1 MPVPHR
7 SVRIFGLVFFLSTLG
22 ATAAVAL
29 LDYLIDPYAI
39 FDVRTVDGINAIKPR
54 PDAMLADIKAIVGTR
69 FHPSALIL
77 GNSRA
82 EVGFDPRHRAFAAR
96 GLRAFNAAVPGSDM
110 DYTLAS
116 FHRLMPDNEVAI
128 VGVDFLD
135 FLYSPPEA
143 GPSSPVFRDSIATR
157 ALALFSTTALL
168 DSLRTLV
175 IQRERNPAS
184 LRSDGFNPLLDY
196 RDLVANDGYAMLF
209 RQRAFESARSLAR
222 QPHELYG
229 GGDRTSPAL
238 SDLRALLQAA
248 GANRTQMHLVIYP
261 YHLLYLLQLDDAGLW
276 SLFEQWKR
284 DITDFA
290 DAARSQGGRVT
301 VWDFGCAHRLTA
313 EPIPDEG
320 DRKTEMRWYWE
331 AGHFKK
337 QLGDLVLDRILGEAL
352 PAEAS
357 DFGIDLVPG
366 TVETRIAGC
375 RVSLA
380 AMRQRFPALA
390 HEASRPASSPSGAK
404 AVSSP

>member
-1 MPVPHR
+1 
-7 SVRIFGLVFFLSTLG
+7 
-22 ATAAVAL
+22 
-29 LDYLIDPYAI
+29 
-39 FDVRTVDGINAIKPR
+39 
-54 PDAMLADIKAIVGTR
+54 MLTDIKAIVGTR

-82 EVGFDPRHRAFAAR
+82 EVGFDPLHRAFATR
-96 GLRAFNAAVPGSDM
+96 SLRAFNAAVPGSDM

-116 FHRLMPDNEVAI
+116 FRRLMPTNEVAV

-143 GPSSPVFRDSIATR
+143 GSSSPVFRDSIATR

-168 DSLRTLV
+168 DSLRTLA
-175 IQRERNPAS
+175 IQRERHPAS

-222 QPHELYG
+222 QPHELYAG
-229 GGDRTSPAL
+229 GAGTSPAL

-248 GANRTQMHLVIYP
+248 AANRTQMHLVIYP

-276 SLFEQWKR
+276 PLFEQWKR
-284 DITDFA
+284 DLTESA
-290 DAARSQGGRVT
+290 ASARSQGARVT

-337 QLGDLVLDRILGEAL
+337 ELGDLVLDRAFGEAL
-352 PAEAS
+352 PAEAI
-357 DFGIDLVPG
+357 DFGIDLVPA
-366 TVETRIAGC
+366 TVETRIAEC

-390 HEASRPASSPSGAK
+390 HEASRLAKSPLGATASSP
-404 AVSSP
+404 

>member
-1 MPVPHR
+1 MPTLHR
-7 SVRIFGLVFFLSTLG
+7 SIRIFGLVFFLSTLG

-39 FDVRTVDGINAIKPR
+39 FGVRTVDGINAIKPR
-54 PDAMLADIKAIVGTR
+54 PDAMLTDIKAIVGTR

-82 EVGFDPRHRAFAAR
+82 EVGFDPLHRAFATR
-96 GLRAFNAAVPGSDM
+96 SLRAFNAAVPGSDM

-116 FHRLMPDNEVAI
+116 FRRLMPTNEVAV

-143 GPSSPVFRDSIATR
+143 GSSSPVFRDSIATR

-168 DSLRTLV
+168 DSLRTLA
-175 IQRERNPAS
+175 IQRERHPAS

-222 QPHELYG
+222 QPHELYAG
-229 GGDRTSPAL
+229 GAGTSPAL

-248 GANRTQMHLVIYP
+248 AANRTQMHLVIYP

-276 SLFEQWKR
+276 PLFEQWKR
-284 DITDFA
+284 DLTESA
-290 DAARSQGGRVT
+290 ASARSQGARVT

-337 QLGDLVLDRILGEAL
+337 ELGDLVLDRAFGEAL
-352 PAEAS
+352 PAEAN
-357 DFGIDLVPG
+357 DFGIDLVPD
-366 TVETRIAGC
+366 TVETRIAEC

-390 HEASRPASSPSGAK
+390 HEASRLAKSPLGATASSP
-404 AVSSP
+404 

>member
-1 MPVPHR
+1 
-7 SVRIFGLVFFLSTLG
+7 
-22 ATAAVAL
+22 
-29 LDYLIDPYAI
+29 
-39 FDVRTVDGINAIKPR
+39 
-54 PDAMLADIKAIVGTR
+54 
-69 FHPSALIL
+69 
-77 GNSRA
+77 
-82 EVGFDPRHRAFAAR
+82 
-96 GLRAFNAAVPGSDM
+96 
-110 DYTLAS
+110 
-116 FHRLMPDNEVAI
+116 
-128 VGVDFLD
+128 
-135 FLYSPPEA
+135 
-143 GPSSPVFRDSIATR
+143 
-157 ALALFSTTALL
+157 
-168 DSLRTLV
+168 
-175 IQRERNPAS
+175 
-184 LRSDGFNPLLDY
+184 
-196 RDLVANDGYAMLF
+196 
-209 RQRAFESARSLAR
+209 
-222 QPHELYG
+222 
-229 GGDRTSPAL
+229 
-238 SDLRALLQAA
+238 
-248 GANRTQMHLVIYP
+248 
-261 YHLLYLLQLDDAGLW
+261 LLQLDDAGLW

-390 HEASRPASSPSGAK
+390 HEASRLASSPSGAK